1 MSHHNEHS
9 EHKHHILPLWMYLS
23 VAATLLVMTG
33 VTIGA
38 AYIDFNHL
46 TGIASMNF
54 IIAMLIATFKAG
66 LVALIFMHLWFD
78 NKFYLFALVS
88 AIGCLLIFIALTM
101 SDTEFRGK
109 VNPIEKGPIVN
120 QVPAEKFIQ
129 SKAGE
134 HSTDTPASKEH
145 AAPATTH

>member
-1 MSHHNEHS
+1 MTHHENHEQTTH
-9 EHKHHILPLWMYLS
+9 HHHILPLWIYLS

-54 IIAMLIATFKAG
+54 IIAMVIATFKAG

-88 AIGCLLIFIALTM
+88 AIGCLLIFIVLTM
-101 SDTEFRGK
+101 ADTEFRGK
-109 VNPIEKGPIVN
+109 VNPIEKDPIVN
-120 QVPAEKFIQ
+120 QVPTEKFIQ
-129 SKAGE
+129 SKPEA
-134 HSTDTPASKEH
+134 H
-145 AAPATTH
+145 